1 MCISLLKKKKK
12 KNANV
17 GYRKK
22 IFEAWDALKNVR
34 LVLAFKR
41 EIFSR
46 EIARKVS
53 EVYKDFPSYW
63 FTIAPHCIRT
73 HAHVHPTQIIRNNDK
88 RSRAQPDSNPIRSS
102 FEILKYIHV
111 WIVKLSGEERESK
124 LARNK
129 PNLSVTVVHDTRD
142 DTCHNNIVSNAKAS
156 ISMIF
161 TSSISMIA
169 DNIDKGI
176 WLKKG

>member
-1 MCISLLKKKKK
+1 MYIVKKKKRTQTL
-12 KNANV
+12 V
-17 GYRKK
+17 IEKK

-63 FTIAPHCIRT
+63 FTMAPHCIRT

-102 FEILKYIHV
+102 FEILKYVHV
-111 WIVKLSGEERESK
+111 WIVKLSGEERELK

-129 PNLSVTVVHDTRD
+129 PNLSVTILATILVIITVSIDFD
-142 DTCHNNIVSNAKAS
+142 DLYFVD
-156 ISMIF
+156 
-161 TSSISMIA
+161 
-169 DNIDKGI
+169 DNIDKRI

>member
-1 MCISLLKKKKK
+1 MYIVKKKKRTQTL
-12 KNANV
+12 V
-17 GYRKK
+17 IEKK

-63 FTIAPHCIRT
+63 FTMAPHCIRT

-102 FEILKYIHV
+102 FEILKYVHV

-129 PNLSVTVVHDTRD
+129 QTESVRHDTRD
-142 DTCHNNIVSNAKAS
+142 DTCHNNS
-156 ISMIF
+156 IDRFRWSLLRR
-161 TSSISMIA
+161 
-169 DNIDKGI
+169 
-176 WLKKG
+176 W